1 MAKRITSILFIVG
14 LMLLFNTLYETPGL
28 FIGLAL
34 SIIEI
39 KPFLL
44 LHDRSNFFRIIDP
57 FDGKSI
63 SSDAVVSE
71 KIFPKVCGFPDDF
84 AANFVLVATDQE

>member
-1 MAKRITSILFIVG
+1 
-14 LMLLFNTLYETPGL
+14 MLLFNTLYEAPRL
-28 FIGLAL
+28 FVGFAL

-44 LHDRSNFFRIIDP
+44 LLDRGNFFRIIDP
-57 FDGKSI
+57 SDGKSI
-63 SSDAVVSE
+63 NSDAVVSE
-71 KIFPKVCGFPDDF
+71 KIFPKVCGFLDDF